1 MSEKTTPVIAAK
13 NSIKLF
19 LEKFDIAITSYSNL
33 QKLYEHSHKL
43 SGNIQAGYDI
53 EFLSKLPA
61 DKMIPSFKNLTKSKS
76 QIRQDLFV
84 LSELN
89 FKRNGFFVEFGATN
103 GIGVSN
109 THLLEKEFGWIGILA
124 EPAKCWH
131 SDLRKNRNCSIETR
145 CIWSSSDA
153 TLIFN
158 EVANADLST
167 IENFSSNDDH
177 REARKKGKT
186 YEVKTIS
193 LLDLLDNFSAPK
205 QIDYL
210 SIDTEGSE
218 FEILS
223 HFDFD
228 KYQFKVITC
237 EHNFTPMR
245 EKLYKLLTSKGYV
258 RKFDDVSQFDDW
270 YVKAVS

>member
-1 MSEKTTPVIAAK
+1 MHYKLPTRAIKTLIKQFLKTTGIG
-13 NSIKLF
+13 
-19 LEKFDIAITSYSNL
+19 ITSYSNL
-33 QKLYEHSHKL
+33 QRLIDS
-43 SGNIQAGYDI
+43 SMAGYDI
-53 EFLSKLPA
+53 EFISTLPDDKIVLSL
-61 DKMIPSFKNLTKSKS
+61 KNLKKSKS

-84 LSELN
+84 LSELC
-89 FKRNGFFVEFGATN
+89 FKRNGVFVEFGATD
-103 GIGVSN
+103 GINLSN
-109 THLLEKEFGWIGILA
+109 TFLLEKEFGWTGILA

-131 SDLRKNRNCSIETR
+131 NDLRKNRNCHIDTR
-145 CIWSSSDA
+145 CVWSDSDS

-158 EVANADLST
+158 EVYDAGLST
-167 IENFSSNDDH
+167 IDRYSQNDFHKEQREN
-177 REARKKGKT
+177 GKT

-193 LLDLLDNFSAPK
+193 LLDLLNHYSAPK

-228 KYQFKVITC
+228 KYEFKVITC

-245 EKLYKLLTSKGYV
+245 ENVHKLLTSKGYL
-258 RKFDDVSQFDDW
+258 RKFADVSQVDDW
-270 YVKAVS
+270 YVKM